1 MSETERE
8 FEEQL
13 RELLADDAYTIRP
26 SPVPYP
32 AIRRQGVIERRRRVA
47 VAGAALVTLAAV
59 PVGAFALTGGG
70 AATADTAATL
80 GASASATQA
89 ATPKPSPTPSG
100 PVGPVSPQRQL
111 LDGITLEQAADG
123 LAKCIA
129 YDQETQASRANA
141 TAVTAGTGS
150 PTPAWTPPDL
160 GDADEY
166 RIILAMHSTGDSNA
180 TGDGIWVVAVKEQ
193 PKQTRLLCRV
203 VDGEAASVGSSV
215 GNDDIPDAP
224 PVLADIN
231 GGKLYQQSFI
241 DKGNWKL
248 PFRWGVIGTVEPSV
262 AKVTV
267 SYGGSTA
274 EAVLDHGWFVASA
287 TLNQQVT
294 ASPHIKGYD
303 ADGKLL
309 YDSATDKSYE
319 QTLP

>member
-47 VAGAALVTLAAV
+47 AVGAALVTLAAV
-59 PVGAFALTGGG
+59 PVGALALSGGG
-70 AATADTAATL
+70 TATADTAATL

-89 ATPKPSPTPSG
+89 ATPSPTHSG
-100 PVGPVSPQRQL
+100 PVGPVSPKRQL
-111 LDGITLEQAADG
+111 LDGITLEQASDG
-123 LAKCIA
+123 LAKCLA
-129 YDQETQASRANA
+129 YDRENAANRANA

-150 PTPAWTPPDL
+150 PGPGWSSPDL
-160 GDADEY
+160 GAVEDY
-166 RIILAMHSTGDSNA
+166 RIILAMNSTGDSNA
-180 TGDGIWVVAVKEQ
+180 PGDGMFVVAVKEQ
-193 PKQTRLLCRV
+193 PKETRLICRIA
-203 VDGEAASVGSSV
+203 DGEAAGLMTSVGSDRQADS
-215 GNDDIPDAP
+215 P
-224 PVLADIN
+224 PVLPDIN
-231 GGKLYQQSFI
+231 GGKLYQQSFL

-248 PFRWGVIGTVEPSV
+248 PFRWGVIGTVTPSV

-267 SYGGSTA
+267 TYGDSTT
-274 EAVLDHGWFVASA
+274 EAVLDHGWFTASA
-287 TLNQQVT
+287 VLNQQVT
-294 ASPHIKGYD
+294 ASPHIKGYG